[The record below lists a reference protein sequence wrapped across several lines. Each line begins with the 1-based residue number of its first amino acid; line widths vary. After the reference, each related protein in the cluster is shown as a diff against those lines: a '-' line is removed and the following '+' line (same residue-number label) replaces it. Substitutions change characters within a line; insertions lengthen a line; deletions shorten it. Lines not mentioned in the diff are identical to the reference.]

1 MSGMNTISI
10 DESSHIVK
18 IETGNRFGNV
28 AVQLNKKGKA
38 LPYVGIGGHS
48 SFSVRKILIHS
59 KMWGHTFDTIKAMN
73 TVLANGTAV
82 RDTQD
87 DYLDIFCAFRGTAP
101 SFNGI
106 MTSIDVETF
115 ATPSYSIDYL
125 YTWDLDAQAVDTL
138 DLLLEFGGELTFDKV
153 ERPRQS
159 RVQVHWQVVRGTR
172 RQIRQGSAT
181 VPEQAATAGDE

>member
-1 MSGMNTISI
+1 
-10 DESSHIVK
+10 
-18 IETGNRFGNV
+18 
-28 AVQLNKKGKA
+28 
-38 LPYVGIGGHS
+38 
-48 SFSVRKILIHS
+48 
-59 KMWGHTFDTIKAMN
+59 MWGLALDMIKAMN

-87 DYLDIFCAFRGTAP
+87 DYLDIFCAFRGAAP

-115 ATPSYSIDYL
+115 ATPSYSIVYL
-125 YTWDLDAQAVDTL
+125 YTWDLDAQAACQALINFPTFVVDTL